1 MQDSWT
7 TILVHGNYVI
17 GSVRRHRGTG
27 KRNRESNGWHYSLRW
42 REQSQCHRLNEYDL
56 SGDGVVNAGGVFMA
70 KGTDSRGIFRLGD
83 TGQVNSFNNPIP
95 GTSFTASGNIE
106 VGIGSGSDGQVYQS
120 GGAVNTNTIFWT
132 GKINGYYNGASDDM
146 ADTDRDLKETE
157 QHILQQLLLCK
168 DHVGS
173 VEEFRIRK
181 EQALSEG
188 WNGSRPM
195 RESEVLSAMV
205 RDLEEKLVQRL
216 LAEKMGHW

>member
-1 MQDSWT
+1 MVRLFDSKQLNYLGGQGDVTVSNGASLTVNNNLVVGNAGTGALVMQDSWT

-120 GGAVNTNTIFWT
+120 GGAVNTNTIF
-132 GKINGYYNGASDDM
+132 
-146 ADTDRDLKETE
+146 
-157 QHILQQLLLCK
+157 
-168 DHVGS
+168 
-173 VEEFRIRK
+173 
-181 EQALSEG
+181 
-188 WNGSRPM
+188 
-195 RESEVLSAMV
+195 
-205 RDLEEKLVQRL
+205 
-216 LAEKMGHW
+216 